1 MNDKTINQPTTAEQ
15 KTLDDVLENSID
27 YITIRGKKVRYKMA
41 APWNNTKINPCL
53 TFLQKRG

>member
-27 YITIRGKKVRYKMA
+27 YITI
-41 APWNNTKINPCL
+41 
-53 TFLQKRG
+53 